1 MIRKDNKVV
10 ESAFLGQKPINKIYH
25 GIKLVWEFIAGCF
38 TKGFW
43 INSRQWTND
52 KGWKNN

>member
-1 MIRKDNKVV
+1 MIRRDNKIV
-10 ESAFLGQKPINKIYH
+10 ESAFLGQKPINKIYY

-43 INSRQWTND
+43 INSRQWNND